1 MPNLRKEVPLMN
13 NPKQPQLK
21 KVHELIGKVVSKE
34 PKKVY
39 DKSSPHHGTI
49 FYRLNV
55 SLENSPLDR
64 IYVFQNSVE
73 KEQVWK
79 DIVESH
85 YIDQRYVFFCS
96 RSRRSGHY
104 HLNNWRVLKAQEGSH
119 E

>member
-1 MPNLRKEVPLMN
+1 MN

-55 SLENSPLDR
+55 ALENSPLEQ

-73 KEQVWK
+73 KEQV
-79 DIVESH
+79 
-85 YIDQRYVFFCS
+85 
-96 RSRRSGHY
+96 
-104 HLNNWRVLKAQEGSH
+104 
-119 E
+119 

>member
-1 MPNLRKEVPLMN
+1 MN
-13 NPKQPQLK
+13 NQAMNKPPQLK
-21 KVHELIGKVVSKE
+21 KVHELIGRVVSKDL
-34 PKKVY
+34 KKVY
-39 DKSSPHHGTI
+39 HKTSPHHGTI

-55 SLENSPLDR
+55 SLENSSVEW
-64 IYVFQNSVE
+64 IYVFQDSVE

-79 DIVESH
+79 DVVESH

-104 HLNNWRVLKAQEGSH
+104 QLNNWRILKPKEGSH

>member
-1 MPNLRKEVPLMN
+1 MNKTMN
-13 NPKQPQLK
+13 NPTQPKLRK
-21 KVHELIGKVVSKE
+21 IHELIGKVLSKDL
-34 PKKVY
+34 KKVY

-64 IYVFQNSVE
+64 IYVFQDSVE
-73 KEQVWK
+73 QEQVWK
-79 DIVESH
+79 DVLESH

-104 HLNNWRVLKAQEGSH
+104 HLNNWRTLKPKEANH